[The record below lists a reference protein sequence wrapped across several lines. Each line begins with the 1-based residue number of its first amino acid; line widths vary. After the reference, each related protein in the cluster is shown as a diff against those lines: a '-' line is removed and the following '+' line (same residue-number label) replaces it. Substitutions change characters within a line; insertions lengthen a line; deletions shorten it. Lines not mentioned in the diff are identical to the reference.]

1 MKNLRY
7 TSING
12 NSPGFLA
19 LLGGLGLLILLGF
32 VAFVTMEH
40 EGHHI
45 TGMTNQIVWG
55 LPHVFAIFLIV
66 AASGAL
72 NVASIASVFNK
83 KFYKPLSRLSAVLAL
98 ALLAGGLV
106 VLLLDLGRPDRL
118 IVAITSYNFK
128 SIFAWNII
136 LYTGFFGIV
145 GIYLWTMLDW
155 QVAKFSRIAGTAAFI
170 WRLVLT
176 TGTGSIFGFLV
187 SRQAYDAAIMA
198 PMFII
203 MSFSFGLAIYLL
215 VLMAA
220 YKYTGR
226 ELGDVVITRLRNLL
240 GVFIAATLYFT
251 LAYHL
256 TNLYAT
262 EHHGIESYIL
272 LNGGIYTQMFW
283 LGQILLGSIIP
294 MALIYCPRPA
304 KIRAMTGVASVLV
317 ILGGMASLYVI
328 VIGGQS
334 FPMTL
339 VPGYEA
345 SSSFYDGIIGQYSPS
360 TWELMLGLGGVAVSL
375 LIVTMAMKIFRLLPE
390 NLGNSVA
397 DPHHS

>member
-1 MKNLRY
+1 
-7 TSING
+7 
-12 NSPGFLA
+12 
-19 LLGGLGLLILLGF
+19 
-32 VAFVTMEH
+32 
-40 EGHHI
+40 
-45 TGMTNQIVWG
+45 
-55 LPHVFAIFLIV
+55 
-66 AASGAL
+66 
-72 NVASIASVFNK
+72 
-83 KFYKPLSRLSAVLAL
+83 
-98 ALLAGGLV
+98 
-106 VLLLDLGRPDRL
+106 L
-118 IVAITSYNFK
+118 IVAITTYNFK

-136 LYTGFFGIV
+136 LYIGFFGIV

-155 QVAKFSRIAGTAAFI
+155 QVNKYTRIAGTAAFI

-215 VLMAA
+215 VLMAS

-226 ELGDVVITRLRNLL
+226 KLGDVVVNRLKNLL
-240 GVFIAATLYFT
+240 GIFIAATLYFT

-262 EHHGIESYIL
+262 EHHGIERFIL
-272 LNGGIYTQMFW
+272 VDGGIYTQMFW
-283 LGQILLGSIIP
+283 IGQILLGSILP
-294 MALIYCPRPA
+294 LALIYCPRPA
-304 KIRAMTGVASVLV
+304 KKRFMTGVASALV
-317 ILGGMASLYVI
+317 IIGGMASLYVI

-345 SSSFYDGIIGQYSPS
+345 SSTFSDGVVGQYSPS
-360 TWELMLGLGGVAVSL
+360 HWELMLGMGGVAVSL
-375 LIVTMAMKIFRLLPE
+375 VIVTLAMKIFRLLPE
-390 NLGNSVA
+390 SLEDSLA